1 MQATIHIDGAA
12 RGNPGPAAYAFVISR
27 PGSPDLEESGLLG
40 SATNNVAEYTALVRA
55 LDRAAALGL
64 RRLTIA
70 SDSELLVK
78 QMNGQYKVKN
88 EGLRPL
94 FQQAREK
101 CRPFDLVTI
110 HHVPREQ
117 NSRADRLCNDALDG
131 RSAGSSPPAA
141 RVHAAKPPRPPKL
154 RADAREEAVREEA
167 VLCLRA
173 AAACWAAGNANVPSA
188 EDVWSQLWSIL
199 EDHRMIR
206 RPKAGF
212 SQDG

>member
-1 MQATIHIDGAA
+1 MHATIHIDGAA
-12 RGNPGPAAYAFVISR
+12 RGNPGPAAYAFIISR
-27 PGSPDLEESGLLG
+27 PDSPDLEESGLLG
-40 SATNNVAEYTALVRA
+40 STTNNVAEYTALVRA

-64 RRLTIA
+64 RRLTIS

-110 HHVPREQ
+110 HHVPRAQ

-131 RSAGSSPPAA
+131 RSSGSSSPAA
-141 RVHAAKPPRPPKL
+141 QKSPRAPKL
-154 RADAREEAVREEA
+154 RADARAEAVREEA
-167 VLCLRA
+167 VLCLQA